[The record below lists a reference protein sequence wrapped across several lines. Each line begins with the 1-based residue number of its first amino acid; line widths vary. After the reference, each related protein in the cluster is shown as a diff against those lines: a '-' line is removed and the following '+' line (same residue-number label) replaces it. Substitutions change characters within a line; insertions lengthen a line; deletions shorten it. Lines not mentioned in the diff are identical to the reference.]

1 MQIQP
6 FVTASVL
13 AISATRP
20 MGEGPMGDGPMGDEP
35 MSDEPMK
42 DDR

>member
-20 MGEGPMGDGPMGDEP
+20 MGDEPMGDEP
-35 MSDEPMK
+35 MSDEPMS
-42 DDR
+42 R